1 VSVQV
6 LADTH
11 ALIWYLFDE
20 GRLSSEGRAALDG
33 AISAG
38 FPILVSAISIIEVIY
53 LEERHRIGAG
63 ATERIRQACEAE
75 DPSIEIVP
83 IDARV
88 AHSIQLVPRAD
99 VPDMPDRIIAAT
111 AVSLGVPLV
120 TRDGKI
126 RASSVQTIRA

>member
-20 GRLSSEGRAALDG
+20 GRLSSAGRAALDG

-38 FPILVSAISIIEVIY
+38 FPILVSAVSIIEVIY
-53 LEERHRIGAG
+53 LEERHRISAG
-63 ATERIRQACEAE
+63 ATGRIRQACEAA

-88 AHSIQLVPRAD
+88 AHSLQLVPRAE

-111 AVSLGVPLV
+111 AMFLGVPLV

>member
-11 ALIWYLFDE
+11 ALLWYLFDE
-20 GRLSSEGRAALDG
+20 ERLSSEGRAALDN
-33 AISAG
+33 AIGAG
-38 FPILVSAISIIEVIY
+38 FPILVSAISIIEVVY
-53 LEERHRIGAG
+53 LEEKHKFSAG
-63 ATERIRQACEAE
+63 AAERIRQACEAE
-75 DPSIEIVP
+75 DPSVEIVP

-88 AHSIQLVPRAD
+88 AYGIHQIARAD

-111 AVSLGVPLV
+111 AASLGVPLV

-126 RASSVQTIRA
+126 RASGVHTIRA

>member
-1 VSVQV
+1 MSAQV

-11 ALIWYLFDE
+11 ALLWYLFDE
-20 GRLSSEGRAALDG
+20 ERLSSSGRAALDG
-33 AISAG
+33 AIEAG
-38 FPILVSAISIIEVIY
+38 FPILVSAISVIEIVY
-53 LEERHRIGAG
+53 LEEKHRISAG
-63 ATERIRQACEAE
+63 AAERIRAACQSE

-83 IDARV
+83 VDARIAFGVDQV
-88 AHSIQLVPRAD
+88 ARAD

-126 RASSVQTIRA
+126 GASGVQTILA